1 MPNHVTNVV
10 TFRGDQERV
19 YEALKRIQKDGEEIG
34 TIDFNKIIPMPESL
48 DIEAGS
54 RTDAGLKA
62 YSEFISECLLEDRV
76 RHVEDLRI
84 TEERERGYLKDH
96 GEINK
101 DDFALGKTAYNN
113 VQMYGTPTWY
123 EWRIQNWGTKWNSY
137 SSEFDAENNAL
148 RFCTAWSAPHPIMER
163 LQEMYPDLS
172 FTHEWADED
181 IGNNCGRAEYFDGER
196 FLSEYPEGEC
206 DRIEFAASI
215 LRCSP
220 ADYGLYLNASEDG
233 YIRLD
238 TDTYDLI
245 DLFGKPALFSNWR
258 LSSDDIPK
266 GLYCYDLREAD
277 NGDRFIT
284 IEPHVVVNHGGSVI
298 TDEPIDFGEA
308 GFISFTD
315 ETSPN
320 FIGTAVTIE
329 EYLKGEFN
337 EDMDEDT
344 ENTESEGMDL

>member
-10 TFRGDQERV
+10 TFHGDQERV
-19 YEALKRIQKDGEEIG
+19 YEALKRIQKDGEGIG

-48 DIEAGS
+48 EIEAGS

-76 RHVEDLRI
+76 RHVEDLCI
-84 TEERERGYLKDH
+84 TEERERGYLENH
-96 GEINK
+96 GEINR
-101 DDFALGKTAYNN
+101 DDFALGKTAYGNL
-113 VQMYGTPTWY
+113 QMYGAPTWY
-123 EWRIQNWGTKWNSY
+123 EWCIQNWGTKWNAY
-137 SSEFDAENNAL
+137 DSEFDAENNRL
-148 RFCTAWSAPHPIMER
+148 RFKTAWTAPHSIIR
-163 LQEMYPDLS
+163 HLSEMFPDIT
-172 FTHEWADED
+172 FVHEWADED
-181 IGNNCGRAEYFDGER
+181 IGNNYGRSEYFVGIR
-196 FLSEYPEGEC
+196 FLYEFPNRDRSGIEY
-206 DRIEFAASI
+206 AASI

-238 TDTYDLI
+238 MDTYDLI
-245 DLFGKPALFSNWR
+245 DLFGKPALFSNGR
-258 LSSDDIPK
+258 LTSDDIPK

-277 NGDRFIT
+277 DGDGFAA

-298 TDEPIDFGEA
+298 TDEPIDFGDA
-308 GFISFTD
+308 GFIPFTD
-315 ETSPN
+315 DTSPN
-320 FIGTAVTIE
+320 FTGTAVTIE

-344 ENTESEGMDL
+344 GNTRSEEMDL

>member
-19 YEALKRIQKDGEEIG
+19 YEALKRIQKDGEGIG
-34 TIDFNKIIPMPESL
+34 TIDFNKIIPMPKSL
-48 DIEAGS
+48 EIEAGS

-76 RHVEDLRI
+76 RHIEDLHI
-84 TEERERGYLKDH
+84 TEERERDYLKDH
-96 GEINK
+96 GEISK

-137 SSEFDAENNAL
+137 NSEFDAENNTL
-148 RFCTAWSAPHPIMER
+148 RFCTAWSAPHNIIR
-163 LQEMYPDLS
+163 HLSEMFSDIS
-172 FTHEWADED
+172 FVHEWADED
-181 IGNNCGRAEYFDGER
+181 IGNNCGRSDYFVGIR
-196 FLSEYPEGEC
+196 FLYEFPDRER

-245 DLFGKPALFSNWR
+245 DLFGKPALFSNWQMTA
-258 LSSDDIPK
+258 DDIPK

-277 NGDRFIT
+277 DGSGFIT

-298 TDEPIDFGEA
+298 TDEPIDFGDA
-308 GFISFTD
+308 GFIPFTD
-315 ETSPN
+315 DTSPN
-320 FIGTAVTIE
+320 FIGTVVTIE
-329 EYLKGEFN
+329 KYLKGEFN